1 VHDSYFVVAHFHYVL
16 NGAVV
21 FPIFGALYFWVPK
34 MTGHLLNERLGKV
47 SFWVMFIGFN
57 LSFFPMHILGFL
69 GMPRRIYTYPEG
81 LGWDGINLLVS
92 IGGAVF
98 GLGTALT
105 VLNLVLS
112 RRWGKAAGNDPWQ
125 ADTLE
130 WATTSPPPHYNFL
143 AIPEVSGRHPLWDG
157 HVAVTGS
164 TAHAEGPE
172 GAVAKETPITT
183 GLDAVPHQ
191 TMGIPD
197 DSYAPFVLAFGIAIG
212 FFALL
217 IKGPTVAVIGLV
229 VGVVAL
235 LRWTWHTEEDLG

>member
-1 VHDSYFVVAHFHYVL
+1 
-16 NGAVV
+16 V
-21 FPIFGALYFWVPK
+21 FPIFGALYFWIPK
-34 MTGHLLNERLGKV
+34 MTGRLLSERLGKL

-81 LGWDGINLLVS
+81 LGWDGINMLVS

-105 VLNLVLS
+105 VWNLVVS
-112 RRWGKAAGNDPWQ
+112 RLRGKPAGNDPWG

-143 AIPEVSGRHPLWDG
+143 EIPEVPGRHPLWDSPRIDPALDG
-157 HVAVTGS
+157 
-164 TAHAEGPE
+164 HAEGAE

-183 GLDAVPHQ
+183 GLDAVPHE
-191 TMGIPD
+191 TMGIPED
-197 DSYAPFVLAFGIAIG
+197 TFAPVLLAFGIAVV
-212 FFALL
+212 FVSL
-217 IKGPTVAVIGLV
+217 IVKGWPIAVIGLL
-229 VGVVAL
+229 VGVSAL
-235 LRWTWHTEEDLG
+235 LRWTWHTEMDES